1 MAACDKCGGTG
12 VIEKEDRLYECLCA
26 YLKRRAAEMAP
37 YIRKA
42 PVDPRHLELPIIE
55 LTDKLLYVISPWSD
69 MKAIIKIVM
78 IKNPKKYIRITSDRE
93 IRDVFVG
100 ATSRAA
106 RGDDE
111 EQAMVFNTLQDL
123 MDLPDLVMVRLNEMH
138 YKNKAAPGALVEAV
152 SFRADR
158 DKPTWMISDTDR
170 PFMNNSHAWSESVA
184 ELLGTGFTKI
194 VIPRILPKNVI
205 EDTFMT
211 ELLPPQSDLSV
222 TSPGPPKARE
232 TSGVSQ
238 PPLAPPE
245 PGEPKRSRRKTHSGP
260 SEEVSGLAMYGSG
273 LDKPKFGR
281 SR

>member
-1 MAACDKCGGTG
+1 MAACEKCGGIG

-26 YLKRRAAEMAP
+26 YLRRRAAEMAP

-42 PVDPRHLELPIIE
+42 PVNSKHLELPIIE
-55 LTDKLLYVISPWSD
+55 LTDKLLYVISPWAD

-123 MDLPDLVMVRLNEMH
+123 MDIPDLVIVRLNEMH

-170 PFMNNSHAWSESVA
+170 PFTNNSHAWSESMA
-184 ELLGTGFTKI
+184 ELLSSGFVKT

-222 TSPGPPKARE
+222 ASPGLSEGQR
-232 TSGVSQ
+232 TLGVSQ
-238 PPLAPPE
+238 PPLAPSEPE
-245 PGEPKRSRRKTHSGP
+245 KPKKSQRKAPSGP
-260 SEEVSGLAMYGSG
+260 SEETSGLAMYGSG
-273 LDKPKFGR
+273 LDKPRFGR